1 MFLNG
6 NTSLQPQ
13 LFTTMSTFDLA
24 NGVTAINT
32 ILAEEANRIGAD
44 IYQHTLHTSP
54 WLDLTK
60 QSAFPDGMGYQ
71 LSTLVYDRAVATTAQ
86 NGNTAGVNW
95 TALGTLS
102 TGGNQFNTSIV
113 GGQALDDAADN
124 VQGGRGT
131 GSADN
136 RSYVQFGKQLK
147 KYSLE
152 RGIIES
158 PRISLE
164 DLRFAAHRQD
174 QLRAIMDVMTQVTR
188 RTWENRYRDE
198 YEKVAA
204 NLVPCRAT
212 GTQFLTVVDN
222 AGDGTPSDLFE
233 GVDLNGIKINTSGAA
248 GAADVTPDANIS
260 NAIMDKIYYRLV
272 RAGAGNNAYGRENG
286 RPVFAAV
293 LSSEASYRLMTESSA
308 IRDDIRYNNSRV
320 SELIAPLGV
329 EKSFRGFYHLVD
341 DLAPRFSVN
350 AGVLQKVEPE
360 TVTAG
365 VAKPNPAYDTAS
377 YEALYLMHPE
387 VCEALIPNP
396 LSGSNGL
403 TFNPVQ
409 YRGQFKWTNILNEI
423 TNPDGTIGFFRGILA
438 SATKPIKTEFGYVV
452 LFKRDDADPAA

>member
-1 MFLNG
+1 
-6 NTSLQPQ
+6 
-13 LFTTMSTFDLA
+13 MSTFDL
-24 NGVTAINT
+24 GTGISAINT

-71 LSTLVYDRAVATTAQ
+71 LSTLVYDRAVATTAT

-95 TALGTLS
+95 SAMASLS

-131 GSADN
+131 GSADK
-136 RSYVQFGKQLK
+136 RSFVQFGKQLK

-152 RGIIES
+152 RGVIES

-174 QLRAIMDVMTQVTR
+174 QLRAIMDIMTQVTR

-198 YEKVAA
+198 YEKVSA
-204 NLVPCRAT
+204 NFVPCLTAST
-212 GTQFLTVVDN
+212 PMLTTVSVDATVV
-222 AGDGTPSDLFE
+222 PFE
-233 GVDLNGIKINTSGAA
+233 GVGLTAADLDLSVSGLA
-248 GAADVTPDANIS
+248 GADVSPTANIS
-260 NAIMDKIYYRLV
+260 NAIMDKIYYKQIRS
-272 RAGAGNNAYGRENG
+272 GAGTQAYGRENG

-293 LSSEASYRLMTESSA
+293 LSSEASYKLQTEA
-308 IRDDIRYNNSRV
+308 EFRDDVRYNNAKV
-320 SELIAPLGV
+320 SELIAPLGI

-341 DLAPRFSVN
+341 DLAPRFSIED
-350 AGVLQKVEPE
+350 GVLTKVEPE
-360 TVTAG
+360 LVSNG
-365 VAKPNPAYDTAS
+365 VATPNPAYDTAEL
-377 YEALYLMHPE
+377 EALFVMHPE
-387 VCEALIPNP
+387 VCESLIPNP

-403 TFNPVQ
+403 TFNPTQ

-423 TNPDGTIGFFRGILA
+423 TNPDGSIGFFRGVLA
-438 SATKPIKTEFGYVV
+438 SATKPIKTEFGFVV
-452 LFKRDDADPAA
+452 LFKRDTDTAAA